1 MHFLPTSYWAQH
13 KEIEEKVKERWSAE
27 KEWCKEYSISASDG
41 KLSKKEDIGDV
52 EGWQAEPWLE
62 EWNLDALWRL
72 LGASLYI
79 NWK

>member
-13 KEIEEKVKERWSAE
+13 KEIEEKIKERWSAE
-27 KEWCKEYSISASDG
+27 KEWCKEYSILASDG
-41 KLSKKEDIGDV
+41 KLSKKEDIGDA
-52 EGWQAEPWLE
+52 ERWQAEPWLE